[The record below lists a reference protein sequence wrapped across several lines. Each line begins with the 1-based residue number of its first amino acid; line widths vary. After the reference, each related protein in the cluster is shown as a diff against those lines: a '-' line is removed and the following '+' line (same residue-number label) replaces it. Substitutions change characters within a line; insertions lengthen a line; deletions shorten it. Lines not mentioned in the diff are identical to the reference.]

1 MPGLFDVFQEELNTL
16 SKKNHRNKKFTERY
30 REDEEFRKR
39 LRESQV
45 RYYERQRDFERQKND
60 IFLKLIQ
67 KYGNEELKDLVKQIE
82 LLDELRL
89 PGSDREAF

>member
-1 MPGLFDVFQEELNTL
+1 MSGLFDAFQEELNNL
-16 SKKNHRNKKFTERY
+16 SKKTHRNKKFTERY

-67 KYGNEELKDLVKQIE
+67 KYGNDELKDIVRQIE
-82 LLDELRL
+82 SLDEFRL
-89 PGSDREAF
+89 PGPDREAF

>member
-1 MPGLFDVFQEELNTL
+1 MSDSILKVFQDELNDI

-30 REDEEFRKR
+30 REDEQFRTR
-39 LRESQV
+39 LRESQI

-67 KYGNEELKDLVKQIE
+67 TYGNDELKSIVSEIE
-82 LLDELRL
+82 KIDESRL
-89 PGSDREAF
+89 HE